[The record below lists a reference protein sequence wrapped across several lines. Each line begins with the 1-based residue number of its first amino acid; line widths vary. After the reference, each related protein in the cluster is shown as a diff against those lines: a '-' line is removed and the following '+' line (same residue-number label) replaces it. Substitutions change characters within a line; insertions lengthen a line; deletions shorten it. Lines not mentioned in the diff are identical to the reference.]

1 MVKRRPHFL
10 VRYLSAT
17 FIILFISFNLDVAH
31 AANPEFIDDWLDA
44 CEWLRPSNEIVE
56 VFYYDR

>member
-1 MVKRRPHFL
+1 MSIFDKFNYYWFMRKVD
-10 VRYLSAT
+10 T
-17 FIILFISFNLDVAH
+17 ILDSVDH